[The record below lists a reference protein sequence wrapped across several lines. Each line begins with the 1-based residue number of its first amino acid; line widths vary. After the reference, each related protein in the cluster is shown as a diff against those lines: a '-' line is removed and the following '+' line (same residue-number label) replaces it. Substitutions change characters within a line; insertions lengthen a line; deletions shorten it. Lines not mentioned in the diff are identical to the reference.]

1 MALYLPFRPFN
12 HSAISAIP
20 PLPLDLDYPT
30 MQRLGRRVADLVAR
44 HLATLREQPTRRTL
58 SRAEADRMIAG
69 PAPRSGTD
77 FETLLAKLE
86 RDVIPYHTREPH
98 PGFVAYVQS
107 CSAFPAVLGDWIA
120 TGYNFFGGAWVVAP
134 GPTTLE
140 LTVLD
145 WFREWLGMPKGAG
158 GLLTSGGSTATL
170 TAVVAARHAMC
181 DDPARL
187 AKAVLYTSD
196 QAHSSVTRAAWI
208 AGLPRD
214 HIRAVPVDGEWRM
227 KPDELQKAITQD
239 RNAGLL
245 PVAVVASAGTTNTG
259 AVDPLV
265 AIADL
270 CKREGLWFHVDAAY
284 GGFTVLTD
292 HGRRMLD
299 GIGLADSITLDPHKW
314 LFVPF
319 ECGCLMVKDPARLR
333 QAFHILPEYLEA
345 LDTAAEE
352 VNFADLGEQLSR
364 YSRAFKVWLCVQ
376 YYGTEALGGAI
387 EQGIRNAEI
396 AEELI
401 RQAPELEILS
411 PARLGILCFRA
422 RGTGDAATLDAL
434 NHRILQRVND
444 NARYFIST
452 TRLNGA
458 LALRICTPGFRTT
471 PDDIKGL
478 VQEIRDVV
486 AELREK

>member
-1 MALYLPFRPFN
+1 MAGDAEGSWRTA
-12 HSAISAIP
+12 H
-20 PLPLDLDYPT
+20 
-30 MQRLGRRVADLVAR
+30 QR
-44 HLATLREQPTRRTL
+44 
-58 SRAEADRMIAG
+58 
-69 PAPRSGTD
+69 
-77 FETLLAKLE
+77 
-86 RDVIPYHTREPH
+86 
-98 PGFVAYVQS
+98 
-107 CSAFPAVLGDWIA
+107 
-120 TGYNFFGGAWVVAP
+120 
-134 GPTTLE
+134 
-140 LTVLD
+140 
-145 WFREWLGMPKGAG
+145 
-158 GLLTSGGSTATL
+158 GSTATL

-187 AKAVLYTSD
+187 ARAVLYTSD

-319 ECGCLMVKDPARLR
+319 ECGCLMVQDPARLR

-364 YSRAFKVWLCVQ
+364 YSRAL
-376 YYGTEALGGAI
+376 
-387 EQGIRNAEI
+387 QG
-396 AEELI
+396 
-401 RQAPELEILS
+401 
-411 PARLGILCFRA
+411 
-422 RGTGDAATLDAL
+422 
-434 NHRILQRVND
+434 
-444 NARYFIST
+444 
-452 TRLNGA
+452 
-458 LALRICTPGFRTT
+458 LALRAVLRNRSAGWGDRTGDSQRGNRGGADTTGAGTRDTLAGPAWHTVLSGARNWRRCHTGRLRTT
-471 PDDIKGL
+471 GSCS
-478 VQEIRDVV
+478 E
-486 AELREK
+486 